1 MGFQASFAIWF
12 VGVNKP
18 NGLEVCAIADP
29 NIVVSLCIKL
39 VVFFPP
45 RWGTMVVKCNDLY
58 NMFQMSSWEARKCLI
73 SSMALG

>member
-18 NGLEVCAIADP
+18 DGLGVCAIADP

-39 VVFFPP
+39 VAFFHPDGG
-45 RWGTMVVKCNDLY
+45 RWLLNVT
-58 NMFQMSSWEARKCLI
+58 I
-73 SSMALG
+73 